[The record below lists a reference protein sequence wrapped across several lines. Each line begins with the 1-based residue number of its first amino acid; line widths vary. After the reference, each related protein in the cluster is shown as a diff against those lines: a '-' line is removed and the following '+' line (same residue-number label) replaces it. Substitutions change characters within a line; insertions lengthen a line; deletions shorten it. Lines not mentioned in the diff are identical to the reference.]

1 LITHPKPSQPININ
15 TSIVQSKPTEKQLP
29 LKIET
34 TLVSSSPTNPK
45 KNENFNRMTHF
56 EDIINFD
63 HGLEEILN
71 DNLFLTPESKKR
83 TRGSNDDHQLMYTP
97 TVEDLLGKEEN
108 LNPNKKCRVNL
119 ESTAFVSV
127 RFNCN

>member
-1 LITHPKPSQPININ
+1 LNVETVVASTDL
-15 TSIVQSKPTEKQLP
+15 TS
-29 LKIET
+29 
-34 TLVSSSPTNPK
+34 PK
-45 KNENFNRMTHF
+45 KKENFNRMTHF
-56 EDIINFD
+56 EDILNLD

-83 TRGSNDDHQLMYTP
+83 MRGSNEDHKLMYTP

-108 LNPNKKCRVNL
+108 VNPNKKCRVNL

-127 RFNCN
+127 SPFMELNNLAKYKTNKDRC